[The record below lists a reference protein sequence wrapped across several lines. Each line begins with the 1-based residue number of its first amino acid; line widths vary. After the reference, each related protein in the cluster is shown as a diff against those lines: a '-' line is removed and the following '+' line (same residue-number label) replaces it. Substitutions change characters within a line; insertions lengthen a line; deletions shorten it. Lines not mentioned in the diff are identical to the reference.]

1 METPDIYV
9 APRPAFEDAVQ
20 FLMPRNARAFAQA
33 PRIKILDFLAQLQ
46 AQVSWTFPIIVEGLD
61 DLLFYIRPEEREAVL
76 RRMREWMVLRLSQ
89 NPHTWVVFVLRQ
101 ADLVEREMPRTVEL
115 CRAPERIPLHPAF
128 PASHWHMSE
137 TANGKRYLVVGGLG
151 S

>member
-46 AQVSWTFPIIVEGLD
+46 AQASWTFPIVVEGLD

-76 RRMREWMVLRLSQ
+76 RRMREWMVARLSQ
-89 NPHTWVVFVLRQ
+89 NPHTWVIFVLRQ
-101 ADLVEREMPRTVEL
+101 ADLTEREMPRTVEL
-115 CRAPERIPLHPAF
+115 CRAPERVPLHPAF
-128 PASHWHMSE
+128 PTSRWHMSE
-137 TANGKRYLVVGGLG
+137 TLNGKRYLVVGGLG

>member
-33 PRIKILDFLAQLQ
+33 PRIKVLDFLAQLQ
-46 AQVSWTFPIIVEGLD
+46 AQTSWTFPLVVEGLD
-61 DLLFYIRPEEREAVL
+61 DLLFFVRPAEREAVL
-76 RRMREWMVLRLSQ
+76 RFLREWMVARLSQ
-89 NPHTWVVFVLRQ
+89 NPHTWVVVVLRQ

-115 CRAPERIPLHPAF
+115 CRAHERIPLHPAF
-128 PASHWHMSE
+128 PTSRWHMSE